1 MSNIMRWRYGETN
14 PVIIPVETSTAIE
27 IGDLVYLSSG
37 NAQPAAAQANQGT
50 AAANQQLFHSNFA
63 GVAMQQSRVG
73 DGNPIRVATS
83 GVFEFDCPSST
94 FALGAL
100 LGPYEASGTT
110 ALMSQQ
116 VTTVTAVDE
125 AIGRCASAVDPAA
138 TTVLVDIVST
148 VLYGGPQA
156 APS

>member
-14 PVIIPVETSTAIE
+14 PIFIPVESSTAIE

-37 NAQPAAAQANQGT
+37 NAQPAAMQADQGS
-50 AAANQQLFHSNFA
+50 AAANQQLFHSYFA
-63 GVAMQQSRVG
+63 GVAMQQSRAG

-100 LGPYEASGTT
+100 LGPYEPSGTT

-156 APS
+156 APA

>member
-14 PVIIPVETSTAIE
+14 PVIIPVASATTIE

-37 NAQPAAAQANQGT
+37 NALPAASQADQGSVANNQK
-50 AAANQQLFHSNFA
+50 LFHSNFA
-63 GVAMQQSRVG
+63 GVAMQQSRSG
-73 DGNPIRVATS
+73 DTNPIRVATS

-100 LGPYEASGTT
+100 VGPYEAGGTT
-110 ALMSQQ
+110 SLASQQ
-116 VTTVTAVDE
+116 VTSVSAVDE
-125 AIGRCASAVDPAA
+125 AIGRCASAVNPAA
-138 TTVLVDIVST
+138 TSVLVDVVST

-156 APS
+156 APA

>member
-14 PVIIPVETSTAIE
+14 PVIIPVDGSTAIE
-27 IGDLVYLSSG
+27 IGDLVYLASG
-37 NAQPAAAQANQGT
+37 NALPASAQANQGS
-50 AAANQQLFHSNFA
+50 AAANQQLFHSHFA

-73 DGNPIRVATS
+73 DTNPIRVATT

-100 LGPYEASGTT
+100 LGPYEAGGDTT
-110 ALMSQQ
+110 LASQQ
-116 VTTVTAVDE
+116 VTSVSAVDE
-125 AIGRCASAVDPAA
+125 AIGRCASAVGTAA
-138 TTVLVDIVST
+138 TSVLVDIVST

-156 APS
+156 APA